1 MKEPYMLT
9 LSEASDLIRMHK
21 LSPIELTRSVLDRIE
36 KVEPKIMAWAR
47 TCSKE
52 AMLEAE
58 RLEGLLKKGTY
69 LGPLHGIP
77 IGVKDIYY
85 TKGLETSAGSSIL
98 KGFVPSEDATL
109 VRRLKEAGAI
119 LLGKTTTTEFAYL
132 DPTQTRNPWNLKHTP
147 GGSSSGSAAAVAA
160 DMCFGALGTQTVGSI
175 IRPAAYCGIV
185 GLKPTYGRLSRHGII
200 PLAWT
205 LDHPGPMAKRVRD
218 AAIILEAIAGHDPL
232 DPSTVSNPVPA
243 FLEALDLLPSGLTV
257 GIPDRYFFTGIDPSL
272 MASFQEA
279 IKVLEKL
286 GLRLPDVQLPENFEA
301 GIEAGRVIMHV
312 EGATVHMDW
321 FRTRASDYSP
331 KLRALIEA
339 GMLIP
344 GVSYLKAQQVR
355 REAIRAMTT
364 LFKEVDLLAIPA
376 TPTPAPEGLGW
387 TGDPVFN
394 APFSTFG
401 FPALTVPM
409 GFAPSG
415 LPLGLQLAGRHFE
428 EAKVLQVGAAYEG
441 ATQWWRNRPPL

>member
-9 LSEASDLIRMHK
+9 LSEASNLIRGQK

-36 KVEPKIMAWAR
+36 EVEPKVLAWAR
-47 TCSKE
+47 TCPKE

-58 RLEGLLKKGTY
+58 RLTGLLKEGTY

-85 TKGLETSAGSSIL
+85 TKGIETSAGSPIL

-109 VRRLKEAGAI
+109 IRRLKEAGAI

-132 DPTQTRNPWNLKHTP
+132 DPAQTRNPWNLNHTP

-160 DMCFGALGTQTVGSI
+160 DMCLGALGTQTVGSI

-200 PLAWT
+200 PLSWT

-218 AAIILEAIAGHDPL
+218 AAIILELIAGPDPL
-232 DPSTVSNPVPA
+232 DPSILSNPGPS
-243 FLEALDLLPSGLTV
+243 FLDSFDAPLSGLTV
-257 GIPDRYFFTGIDPSL
+257 GIPDRYFFTAVDTFL
-272 MASFQEA
+272 MASYQEA

-286 GLRLPDVQLPENFEA
+286 GLRLRDIQLSEDFEA
-301 GIEAGRVIMHV
+301 GIEAGRLIMHV
-312 EGATVHMDW
+312 EGATFHMDW
-321 FRTRASDYSP
+321 FRTRAADYSP

-344 GVSYLKAQQVR
+344 GVSYLRAQQVR
-355 REAIRAMTT
+355 RGAIMAMTT
-364 LFKEVDLLAIPA
+364 LFKEVDLLATPA

-409 GFAPSG
+409 GFAQSG
-415 LPLGLQLAGRHFE
+415 LPMGLQLAGRHFE
-428 EAKVLQVGAAYEG
+428 EAKVLQVGAAYED
-441 ATQWWRNRPPL
+441 ATEWWRQRPPL